1 MLNGGVGAS
10 AELNATFKLPSLTK
24 ADSDPQEK
32 LTVPRFEKL
41 RILSQIYKARNSYT
55 VPRSKIRNVS
65 IKIRTGIFK
74 VIIFV
79 NVWPKKILNNMKNCI
94 FKRKNGLMFST

>member
-65 IKIRTGIFK
+65 IRIRTGIFK

-79 NVWPKKILNNMKNCI
+79 NV
-94 FKRKNGLMFST
+94 